1 MTCITEER
9 RRSWHLP
16 GETVGND
23 LARMEVQ
30 MAQFF
35 FHCTSSE
42 KVLVDRSG
50 DDLLDLTEV
59 RHRASSIMRRCI
71 ETGTVDGDCRDWL
84 MHVVDEEDE
93 EVFVLSFSDVIGRL
107 H

>member
-1 MTCITEER
+1 
-9 RRSWHLP
+9 
-16 GETVGND
+16 
-23 LARMEVQ
+23 

-50 DDLLDLTEV
+50 DDLLDLAEV
-59 RHRASSIMRRCI
+59 RRRASGIMRRRI
-71 ETGTVDGDCRDWL
+71 ETGAVDGDCRDWL

>member
-1 MTCITEER
+1 
-9 RRSWHLP
+9 
-16 GETVGND
+16 
-23 LARMEVQ
+23 

-42 KVLVDRSG
+42 KVLVDQSG
-50 DDLLDLTEV
+50 DDLLDLAEV
-59 RHRASSIMRRCI
+59 RHRASAIMRHRM
-71 ETGTVDGDCRDWL
+71 ETGVVDGDCRDWL
-84 MHVVDEEDE
+84 MHVTDEEDE